1 MRIALDAMGGD
12 HAPETLVRGALDAVT
27 EHDLEV
33 ILVGDEAA
41 LAPELEEAGEI
52 PPGLHVHHASEVV
65 EMEDHPSTALRRKKD
80 SSLRVAFDLV
90 RDGEAQALVSAG
102 NSGAALAM
110 GIFVLKRVP
119 GVTRPAIVATI
130 PTTHG
135 PVVLLDAGANVDCKP
150 ELLRQFALMGS
161 VFSEVALGC
170 ERPRVGLLSNG
181 EEKEKGNDTTRA
193 ADALI
198 AGLPI
203 HYTGYVEA
211 REIYAG
217 SVDVVVADG
226 FVGNIVLKVTEGV
239 AEQVA
244 AQIRQ
249 AVQGHPV
256 SMAGAMLMR
265 GAFRRTRETLEY
277 SEIGGALLMGVQGC
291 TVIAHGRADRRA
303 ICSALKFADRL
314 VANDL
319 DLELRHRLE
328 ALDKA
333 SS

>member
-12 HAPETLVRGALDAVT
+12 HAPEALVRGALDAVA
-27 EHDLEV
+27 EHGLEV

-65 EMEDHPSTALRRKKD
+65 EMEDHPSQALRRKKD

-90 RDGEAQALVSAG
+90 RDGEAQAVVSAG

-130 PTTHG
+130 PTTSG
-135 PVVLLDAGANVDCKP
+135 VVALLDAGANVDCKP

-161 VFSEVALGC
+161 VFSEVALGQA
-170 ERPRVGLLSNG
+170 EPRIGLLSNG
-181 EEKEKGNDTTRA
+181 EEDEKGNDTVRA
-193 ADALI
+193 AHKLI
-198 AGLPI
+198 AALPLN
-203 HYTGYVEA
+203 YSGYVEG
-211 REIYAG
+211 REMFG
-217 SVDVVVADG
+217 GGVDVVVADG

-239 AEQVA
+239 AEEVGNHIRA
-244 AQIRQ
+244 AVKGR
-249 AVQGHPV
+249 PV
-256 SMAGAMLMR
+256 SLAGAALMR
-265 GAFRRTRETLEY
+265 GAFRRTREAIGY

-303 ICSALKFADRL
+303 ICSALRFADRL

-319 DLELRHRLE
+319 DRKLRQRLE
-328 ALDKA
+328 DLEKA
-333 SS
+333 AS